1 MKLTEIIKKIPELK
15 LIKGD
20 GDLDVGYIWA
30 DSRKLKPNDVF
41 VLPEDKAE
49 TIESYLQMAYDK
61 GVKVV
66 LVSKRNLKLKNL
78 DLFPT
83 ILESEDALGDVHGK
97 MASQLLG
104 NPSKKLKIIGI
115 TGTNGKT
122 SLTFI
127 LFHIAKKLKKKVAL
141 IGTVQIQIL
150 DRILESGY
158 TTPDASSLNL
168 LLREMLDEGV
178 EYVFMEISSH
188 GLKLGRVAGI
198 EITCAGFTN
207 LTQDHL
213 DFHESM
219 EDYFDSKFKI
229 FQLLEQSSVKNK
241 FGLVAGD
248 VSFGD
253 RMIQRIRES
262 NLKTPIYILGKS
274 GEFHYSNTKLSLLG
288 SEYRFHKKEKNL
300 PFIEVRSIR
309 TNLLGNFNVFN
320 TAFAMSIA
328 YELGFPWDEVVTAIE
343 EIPTV
348 PGRFQVIPYPDKTRI
363 AVVDYAHTPD
373 ALENILKSCV
383 EIRPKQLICL
393 FGCGGDRDRTKR
405 PQMAKIA
412 ETLADFVFLTSDNP
426 RTEDPESILDEIES
440 GFSRGFKRYEKIT
453 DRRVA
458 IQRAVSL
465 LEKDGIL
472 VVAGKGHETYQIIGK
487 EKTKFV
493 DFLEIENAFLN
504 LDTGL

>member
-150 DRILESGY
+150 DKGY
-158 TTPDASSLNL
+158 VTEKEFKKLSKSLKNVVTYNSNN
-168 LLREMLDEGV
+168 ED
-178 EYVFMEISSH
+178 
-188 GLKLGRVAGI
+188 
-198 EITCAGFTN
+198 
-207 LTQDHL
+207 
-213 DFHESM
+213 DFH
-219 EDYFDSKFKI
+219 
-229 FQLLEQSSVKNK
+229 VK
-241 FGLVAGD
+241 
-248 VSFGD
+248 
-253 RMIQRIRES
+253 
-262 NLKTPIYILGKS
+262 Y
-274 GEFHYSNTKLSLLG
+274 
-288 SEYRFHKKEKNL
+288 
-300 PFIEVRSIR
+300 
-309 TNLLGNFNVFN
+309 
-320 TAFAMSIA
+320 
-328 YELGFPWDEVVTAIE
+328 
-343 EIPTV
+343 
-348 PGRFQVIPYPDKTRI
+348 
-363 AVVDYAHTPD
+363 
-373 ALENILKSCV
+373 
-383 EIRPKQLICL
+383 
-393 FGCGGDRDRTKR
+393 
-405 PQMAKIA
+405 
-412 ETLADFVFLTSDNP
+412 
-426 RTEDPESILDEIES
+426 
-440 GFSRGFKRYEKIT
+440 
-453 DRRVA
+453 
-458 IQRAVSL
+458 
-465 LEKDGIL
+465 
-472 VVAGKGHETYQIIGK
+472 
-487 EKTKFV
+487 
-493 DFLEIENAFLN
+493 LN
-504 LDTGL
+504 